1 MLPGEGGA
9 SSVDPQLSAHSDGVG
24 QADEPQASGSSP
36 ISGQLRGP
44 QRTFA
49 VLMAAASVLGLVKGV
64 VFAKVLG
71 ADQLGAYG
79 LVLLVSQF
87 GVYLAN
93 WGIMSALSNQLP
105 IALGRGELD
114 TDGLVDRS
122 LGALILSCS
131 ITAVVYLAVV
141 LALRP
146 ADDDVLIALLA
157 ASIVTVAT
165 TVCEFQF
172 LLLRVHRRIV
182 PLGQMYVLRAVGA
195 IALGVVA
202 GTAWGFVGV
211 IISEL
216 TVLALVV
223 VASRRAWLG
232 HVRVGRP
239 TRIDLRWLIARG
251 APLMVANL
259 LIIGTFAIDRVFVA
273 ATLPDAFGQYTFAS
287 FAVIGWL
294 AITGVLNQAV
304 APQLLFEYG
313 QGRSLR
319 RVRLH
324 ALRVVATVALIGV
337 AGLLMLVAAAA
348 WAKDGVLSDFA
359 PGLDAM
365 LILYV
370 GGLVSVVALPGFLLH
385 ALKPAFS
392 TAAAVLGAVVALAGG
407 VVLSARHPDI
417 NDFAWLFVAS
427 QATTAVAMLGGVEWV
442 VRRGRIVRH
451 HMPG

>member
-1 MLPGEGGA
+1 MLPGAGDA
-9 SSVDPQLSAHSDGVG
+9 QLRGHSDGAG
-24 QADEPQASGSSP
+24 QADEPRASDPSP
-36 ISGQLRGP
+36 ASGQLRGA

-49 VLMAAASVLGLVKGV
+49 LLMAAASALGLVKGV

-79 LVLLVSQF
+79 IVLLVSQF
-87 GVYLAN
+87 GLYIAN
-93 WGIMSALSNQLP
+93 WGVMSALNNQLP

-114 TDGLVDRS
+114 TDGLVNRS

-131 ITAVVYLAVV
+131 ITAIVYLAVV
-141 LALRP
+141 LALTP
-146 ADDDVLIALLA
+146 ADDDLLIALLA

-172 LLLRVHRRIV
+172 LLLRVYRRIV
-182 PLGQMYVLRAVGA
+182 PLGQMYLLRAAGA
-195 IALGVVA
+195 IALGAVA

-216 TVLALVV
+216 AVLALVV
-223 VASRRAWLG
+223 VATRQAWLA
-232 HVRVGRP
+232 HVRVCRP
-239 TRIDLRWLIARG
+239 TRIDLGWLIARG

-273 ATLPDAFGQYTFAS
+273 AILPDAFGQYTFAS
-287 FAVIGWL
+287 FVVVGWL

-324 ALRVVATVALIGV
+324 ALRVAATVALIGV
-337 AGLLMLVAAAA
+337 VGLLVLVAAAA
-348 WAKDGVLSDFA
+348 WAKDGVLSEFA

-370 GGLVSVVALPGFLLH
+370 GGLVSVLALPGFLLH
-385 ALKPAFS
+385 ALRPAFS
-392 TAAAVLGAVVALAGG
+392 TAAAILGAVVALTGG
-407 VVLSARHPDI
+407 AVLSARHPHI

-427 QATTAVAMLGGVEWV
+427 QATTTVAMLGGVEWV
-442 VRRGRIVRH
+442 LRRGPIVQR